1 MNKEETIIK
10 YFSGNYAYDLFLMG
24 MIFGNPIYSEY
35 ISNKEYL
42 NGAIV
47 GNISSIFLA
56 IKEKMVD
63 KNNNILLPISLME
76 KNVNIIANK
85 TDCGYEINGYTF
97 KDSYTLVTTIRNKLG
112 HGEYLIDF
120 AHNRIILKVDGNDIV
135 IQIPKLTNFVI
146 SSFSSTLQNYNT
158 SSFTRCFVYS
168 KSIIGKDK
176 ERYSLNEYKNMIAS
190 YYKYNITIKRKDGSP
205 IEGFIFDRFNET
217 VSSFSNSL
225 NLSELIDFEKKVKN
239 DYEVTWNKVSTKNE
253 DTKML
258 ESFLYNSTTLNTPY
272 ERAIEIVGYEVDK
285 LFNKDKFDNFSMI
298 ASGVHNLLLLN
309 SIKEL
314 GTSNYEKVHD
324 DIIKKYGKLYITTD
338 DLAQSLI
345 SSFNALFA
353 YSYDDVLHNKNE
365 YQSLDLDGFDYSL
378 IDTSSFNVEV
388 EKTDDG
394 YITDLGVKE
403 NAIKNNINKLNNAL
417 VSCNNNLAKVTSI
430 GNQKGINAITSQIN
444 TINGNING
452 YNIDLANIQNT
463 LNNVNNYVSTYASL
477 LKNEK
482 IINGIRNSIAHG
494 NYKVI
499 LKETLKDSL
508 IEFTD
513 FYEGEVTFKASISID
528 NFVEFLQKSAI
539 EIEKYLSKEEKL
551 VLGN

>member
-324 DIIKKYGKLYITTD
+324 DIIKKYGKLYIATD

-353 YSYDDVLHNKNE
+353 YGYDDVLHNKNE

-417 VSCNNNLAKVTSI
+417 VSCNNNLAKVTSL
-430 GNQKGINAITSQIN
+430 GKKDAINTITSQIN

>member
-168 KSIIGKDK
+168 ESIIGKDK

-190 YYKYNITIKRKDGSP
+190 YYKYNITIKRKAGSP

-217 VSSFSNSL
+217 VSSFSKSL
-225 NLSELIDFEKKVKN
+225 DLSELMDFERKVKE
-239 DYEVTWNKVSTKNE
+239 DYEVSWKKVSTKNE
-253 DTKML
+253 DTKIL
-258 ESFLYNSTTLNTPY
+258 ASFLYNSTTLNTPY

-365 YQSLDLDGFDYSL
+365 YQSLDLEGFDYSL

-403 NAIKNNINKLNNAL
+403 NAIKNNINKLNSAL
-417 VSCNNNLAKVTSI
+417 VSCKNNLAKVTSI

-477 LKNEK
+477 IKNEK

-528 NFVEFLQKSAI
+528 NFVEFLQKSAV

>member
-1 MNKEETIIK
+1 M
-10 YFSGNYAYDLFLMG
+10 
-24 MIFGNPIYSEY
+24 
-35 ISNKEYL
+35 
-42 NGAIV
+42 
-47 GNISSIFLA
+47 
-56 IKEKMVD
+56 
-63 KNNNILLPISLME
+63 
-76 KNVNIIANK
+76 
-85 TDCGYEINGYTF
+85 
-97 KDSYTLVTTIRNKLG
+97 
-112 HGEYLIDF
+112 
-120 AHNRIILKVDGNDIV
+120 
-135 IQIPKLTNFVI
+135 
-146 SSFSSTLQNYNT
+146 
-158 SSFTRCFVYS
+158 
-168 KSIIGKDK
+168 DK

-205 IEGFIFDRFNET
+205 IEGFVFDRFNET
-217 VSSFSNSL
+217 VSSFSKSL
-225 NLSELIDFEKKVKN
+225 NLSELMDFERKVKE
-239 DYEVTWNKVSTKNE
+239 DYEVSWKKVSTKNE
-253 DTKML
+253 DTKVL
-258 ESFLYNSTTLNTPY
+258 ASFLYNSTTLNTPY
-272 ERAIEIVGYEVDK
+272 ERVIEIVGYEVDK

-353 YSYDDVLHNKNE
+353 YGYDDVLHNKNE
-365 YQSLDLDGFDYSL
+365 YQSLDLEGFDYSL

-403 NAIKNNINKLNNAL
+403 NAIKNNINKLNSAL
-417 VSCNNNLAKVTSI
+417 VSCKNNLAKVTSI

-463 LNNVNNYVSTYASL
+463 LNNVNNYVSNYASL
-477 LKNEK
+477 IKNDK

-528 NFVEFLQKSAI
+528 NFVEFLQKSAV

>member
-1 MNKEETIIK
+1 MNKEEIIIK

-120 AHNRIILKVDGNDIV
+120 AHNRVILKVSGNDIV

-217 VSSFSNSL
+217 VSSFSKSL
-225 NLSELIDFEKKVKN
+225 DLRELMDFERKVKE

-258 ESFLYNSTTLNTPY
+258 ASFLYNSTTLNTPY
-272 ERAIEIVGYEVDK
+272 ERVIEIIGYEVDK

-324 DIIKKYGKLYITTD
+324 DIVKKYGKLYIATD

-417 VSCNNNLAKVTSI
+417 VSCNNNLAKVTSL
-430 GNQKGINAITSQIN
+430 GKKDAINLITSQIN

-477 LKNEK
+477 IKKEK

>member
-158 SSFTRCFVYS
+158 SSFTRCFVYT

-258 ESFLYNSTTLNTPY
+258 ASFLYNSTTPNTPY
-272 ERAIEIVGYEVDK
+272 ERVIEIIGYEVDK

-324 DIIKKYGKLYITTD
+324 DIVKKYGKLYIATD

-353 YSYDDVLHNKNE
+353 YGYDDVLHNKNE

-417 VSCNNNLAKVTSI
+417 VSSNNNLAKVTSI

-477 LKNEK
+477 IKNEK

>member
-85 TDCGYEINGYTF
+85 TTGGYEINGYTF

-158 SSFTRCFVYS
+158 SSFTRCFVYT

-217 VSSFSNSL
+217 VSSFSKSL
-225 NLSELIDFEKKVKN
+225 DLSELMDFERKVKE
-239 DYEVTWNKVSTKNE
+239 DYEVSWKRVSTKNE

-258 ESFLYNSTTLNTPY
+258 ASFLYNSTTLNTTY
-272 ERAIEIVGYEVDK
+272 ERVIEIIGYEVDK

-324 DIIKKYGKLYITTD
+324 DIVKKYGKLYIATD

-353 YSYDDVLHNKNE
+353 YGYDDVLHNKNE

-417 VSCNNNLAKVTSI
+417 VSCNNNLAKVTSL
-430 GNQKGINAITSQIN
+430 GKKDAINKITSQIN

-477 LKNEK
+477 IKNEK

>member
-10 YFSGNYAYDLFLMG
+10 YFSGTYAYDLFLMG

-85 TDCGYEINGYTF
+85 TTGGYEINGYTF

-168 KSIIGKDK
+168 ESIIGKDK

-217 VSSFSNSL
+217 VSSFSKSL
-225 NLSELIDFEKKVKN
+225 DLSELMDFERKVKE
-239 DYEVTWNKVSTKNE
+239 DYEVSWKKVSTKNE
-253 DTKML
+253 DTKVL
-258 ESFLYNSTTLNTPY
+258 ASFLYNSTTLNTPY

-324 DIIKKYGKLYITTD
+324 DIIKKYGKLYIATD

-477 LKNEK
+477 IKNEK

>member
-239 DYEVTWNKVSTKNE
+239 NYEVTWNKVSTKNE

-324 DIIKKYGKLYITTD
+324 DIIKKYGKLYIATD

-353 YSYDDVLHNKNE
+353 YGYDDVLHNKNE

-508 IEFTD
+508 ISFTD

>member
-10 YFSGNYAYDLFLMG
+10 YFSGTYAYDLFLMG

-146 SSFSSTLQNYNT
+146 SSFSPTLQNYNT

-324 DIIKKYGKLYITTD
+324 DIIKKYGKLYIATD

-353 YSYDDVLHNKNE
+353 YGYDDVLHNKNE

-477 LKNEK
+477 IKNEK

>member
-324 DIIKKYGKLYITTD
+324 DIIKKYGKLYIATD

-353 YSYDDVLHNKNE
+353 YGYDDVLHNKNE

-499 LKETLKDSL
+499 LKEL
-508 IEFTD
+508 
-513 FYEGEVTFKASISID
+513 
-528 NFVEFLQKSAI
+528 
-539 EIEKYLSKEEKL
+539 
-551 VLGN
+551 

>member
-168 KSIIGKDK
+168 ESIIGKDK

-217 VSSFSNSL
+217 VSSFSKSL
-225 NLSELIDFEKKVKN
+225 DLSELMDFEKKVKK
-239 DYEVTWNKVSTKNE
+239 DYEVSWKKVSTKNE

-258 ESFLYNSTTLNTPY
+258 ASFLYNSTTLNTPY
-272 ERAIEIVGYEVDK
+272 ERVIEIIGYEVDK

-324 DIIKKYGKLYITTD
+324 DIVKKYGKLYITTD

-353 YSYDDVLHNKNE
+353 YGYDDVLHNKNE

-378 IDTSSFNVEV
+378 ICASSFNVEV
-388 EKTDDG
+388 GKTDDG

-463 LNNVNNYVSTYASL
+463 LNNVNNYVSTYTSL
-477 LKNEK
+477 IKNEK

-528 NFVEFLQKSAI
+528 NFVEFLHKSAI

>member
-190 YYKYNITIKRKDGSP
+190 YYKYSITIKRKDGSP

-258 ESFLYNSTTLNTPY
+258 ASFLYNSTTPNTPY
-272 ERAIEIVGYEVDK
+272 ERVIEIIGYEVDK

-324 DIIKKYGKLYITTD
+324 DIVKKYGKLYIATD

-353 YSYDDVLHNKNE
+353 YGYDDVLHNKNE

-477 LKNEK
+477 IKNEK

>member
-158 SSFTRCFVYS
+158 SSFTRCFVYT

-217 VSSFSNSL
+217 VSSFSKSL
-225 NLSELIDFEKKVKN
+225 DLSELMDFERKVKE
-239 DYEVTWNKVSTKNE
+239 DYEVSWNKVSTKNE

-258 ESFLYNSTTLNTPY
+258 ASFLYNSTTLNTPY
-272 ERAIEIVGYEVDK
+272 ERVIEIIGYEVDK

-324 DIIKKYGKLYITTD
+324 DIVKKYGKLYIATD

-353 YSYDDVLHNKNE
+353 YGYDDVLHNKNE

-378 IDTSSFNVEV
+378 IDTRSFNVEV

-417 VSCNNNLAKVTSI
+417 VSCNNNLAKVTSL
-430 GNQKGINAITSQIN
+430 GKKDAINKITSQIN

-477 LKNEK
+477 IKNEK

>member
-258 ESFLYNSTTLNTPY
+258 ASFLYNSTTPNTPY
-272 ERAIEIVGYEVDK
+272 ERVIEIIGYEVDK

-324 DIIKKYGKLYITTD
+324 DIIKKYGKLYIATD

-353 YSYDDVLHNKNE
+353 YGYDDVLHNKNE

-417 VSCNNNLAKVTSI
+417 VSSNNNLAKVTSI

-477 LKNEK
+477 IKNEK

>member
-120 AHNRIILKVDGNDIV
+120 THNRIILKVDGNDIV

-158 SSFTRCFVYS
+158 SSFTRCFVYT
-168 KSIIGKDK
+168 KSMVGKDK

-239 DYEVTWNKVSTKNE
+239 DYEVNWNKVSTKNE

-258 ESFLYNSTTLNTPY
+258 ASFLYNSTTLNTPY
-272 ERAIEIVGYEVDK
+272 ERVIEIVGYEVDK

-324 DIIKKYGKLYITTD
+324 DIVKKYGKLYIATD

-353 YSYDDVLHNKNE
+353 YGYDDVLHNKNE
-365 YQSLDLDGFDYSL
+365 YQSLDLEGFDYSL

-417 VSCNNNLAKVTSI
+417 VSCNNNLAKVTSL
-430 GNQKGINAITSQIN
+430 GKKDAINKITSQIN

-477 LKNEK
+477 IKNEK

>member
-47 GNISSIFLA
+47 GNVSSIFLA

-217 VSSFSNSL
+217 VSSFSKSL
-225 NLSELIDFEKKVKN
+225 DLSELMDFERKVKE
-239 DYEVTWNKVSTKNE
+239 DYEVSWKKVSTKNE

-258 ESFLYNSTTLNTPY
+258 ASFLYNSTTPNTPY
-272 ERAIEIVGYEVDK
+272 ERVIEIIGYEVDK

-324 DIIKKYGKLYITTD
+324 DIIKKYGKLYIATD

-353 YSYDDVLHNKNE
+353 YGYDDVLHNKNE

-417 VSCNNNLAKVTSI
+417 VSSNNNLAKVTSI

-444 TINGNING
+444 TINGNINR

-477 LKNEK
+477 IKNEK

>member
-217 VSSFSNSL
+217 VSSFSKSL
-225 NLSELIDFEKKVKN
+225 DLSELMDFEKKVKN
-239 DYEVTWNKVSTKNE
+239 DYEVSWNKVSTKNE

-258 ESFLYNSTTLNTPY
+258 ASFLYNSTTLNTPY
-272 ERAIEIVGYEVDK
+272 ERVIEIIGYEVDK

-324 DIIKKYGKLYITTD
+324 DIVKKYGKLYIATD

-353 YSYDDVLHNKNE
+353 YGYDDVLHNKNE

-417 VSCNNNLAKVTSI
+417 VSCNNNLAKVTSL
-430 GNQKGINAITSQIN
+430 GKKDAINTITSQIN

>member
-10 YFSGNYAYDLFLMG
+10 YFSGTYAYDLFLMG

-85 TDCGYEINGYTF
+85 TDYGYEINGYTF

-120 AHNRIILKVDGNDIV
+120 AHNRVILKVSGNDIV

-158 SSFTRCFVYS
+158 SSFTRCFVYT
-168 KSIIGKDK
+168 KSMVGKDK

-225 NLSELIDFEKKVKN
+225 DLSELIDFEKKVKN

-258 ESFLYNSTTLNTPY
+258 ASFLYNSTTLNTPY
-272 ERAIEIVGYEVDK
+272 ERVIEIIGYEVDK

-324 DIIKKYGKLYITTD
+324 DIVKKYGKLYITTD

-353 YSYDDVLHNKNE
+353 YGYDDVLHNKNE

-417 VSCNNNLAKVTSI
+417 VSCNNNLAKVTSL
-430 GNQKGINAITSQIN
+430 GKKDAINTITSQIN

-452 YNIDLANIQNT
+452 YNIDLSNIQNT

-477 LKNEK
+477 IKNEK

-528 NFVEFLQKSAI
+528 NFVEFLQKSAV

>member
-258 ESFLYNSTTLNTPY
+258 ASFLYNSTTLNTPY

-324 DIIKKYGKLYITTD
+324 DIIKKYGKLYIATD

-353 YSYDDVLHNKNE
+353 YGYDDVLHNKNE

>member
-10 YFSGNYAYDLFLMG
+10 YFSGNHAYDLFLMG

-158 SSFTRCFVYS
+158 SSFTRCFVYT

-258 ESFLYNSTTLNTPY
+258 ASFLYNSTTPNTPY
-272 ERAIEIVGYEVDK
+272 ERVIEIIGYEVDK

-324 DIIKKYGKLYITTD
+324 DIIKKYGKLYIATD

-353 YSYDDVLHNKNE
+353 YGYDDVLHNKNE

-417 VSCNNNLAKVTSI
+417 VSSNNNLAKVTSI

-477 LKNEK
+477 IKNEK

>member
-158 SSFTRCFVYS
+158 SSFTRCFVYT

-205 IEGFIFDRFNET
+205 IEGFIFDRFNEN
-217 VSSFSNSL
+217 VSSFSKSL
-225 NLSELIDFEKKVKN
+225 DLSELMDFERKVKE

-258 ESFLYNSTTLNTPY
+258 ASFLYNSTTLNTPY
-272 ERAIEIVGYEVDK
+272 ERVIEIIGYEVDK

-314 GTSNYEKVHD
+314 GTSNYEKVHN
-324 DIIKKYGKLYITTD
+324 DIIKKYGKLYIATD

-353 YSYDDVLHNKNE
+353 YGYDDVLHNKNE

-394 YITDLGVKE
+394 YITDLGVKK

-417 VSCNNNLAKVTSI
+417 VSCNNNLAKVTSL
-430 GNQKGINAITSQIN
+430 GKKDAINKITSQIN

-477 LKNEK
+477 IKNEK

>member
-258 ESFLYNSTTLNTPY
+258 ASFLYNSTTLNTPY
-272 ERAIEIVGYEVDK
+272 ERVIEIIGYEVDK

-314 GTSNYEKVHD
+314 GTSNYERVHD
-324 DIIKKYGKLYITTD
+324 DIIKKYGKLYIATD

-353 YSYDDVLHNKNE
+353 YGYDDVLHNKNE
-365 YQSLDLDGFDYSL
+365 YQSLDLEGFDYSL

-417 VSCNNNLAKVTSI
+417 VSCNNNLAKVTSL
-430 GNQKGINAITSQIN
+430 GKKDAINTITSQIN

-477 LKNEK
+477 IKNEK

>member
-158 SSFTRCFVYS
+158 TSFTRCFVYT

-217 VSSFSNSL
+217 VSSFSKSL
-225 NLSELIDFEKKVKN
+225 DLSELMDFERKVKE
-239 DYEVTWNKVSTKNE
+239 DYEVSWKKVSTKNE
-253 DTKML
+253 DTKIL
-258 ESFLYNSTTLNTPY
+258 ASFLYNSTTLNTPY
-272 ERAIEIVGYEVDK
+272 ERVIEIIGYEVDK

-324 DIIKKYGKLYITTD
+324 DIVKKYGKLYIATD

-353 YSYDDVLHNKNE
+353 YGYDDVLHNKNE

-417 VSCNNNLAKVTSI
+417 VSSNNNLAKVTSI

-477 LKNEK
+477 IKNEK

>member
-10 YFSGNYAYDLFLMG
+10 YFSGTYAYDLFLMG

-85 TDCGYEINGYTF
+85 TIGGYEINGYTF

-158 SSFTRCFVYS
+158 SSFTRCFVYT
-168 KSIIGKDK
+168 KSMVGKDK

-225 NLSELIDFEKKVKN
+225 NLSELIDFERKVKEN
-239 DYEVTWNKVSTKNE
+239 YEVSWKKVSTKNE

-258 ESFLYNSTTLNTPY
+258 ASFLYNSTTLNTPY
-272 ERAIEIVGYEVDK
+272 ERVIEIIGYEVDK

-324 DIIKKYGKLYITTD
+324 DIIKKYGKLYIATD

-353 YSYDDVLHNKNE
+353 YGYDDVLHNKNE

-417 VSCNNNLAKVTSI
+417 VSSNNNLAKVTSI

-477 LKNEK
+477 IKNEK

>member
-324 DIIKKYGKLYITTD
+324 DIVKKYGKLYIATD

-353 YSYDDVLHNKNE
+353 YGYDDVLHNKNE

-403 NAIKNNINKLNNAL
+403 NAIKKNINKLNNAL

>member
-158 SSFTRCFVYS
+158 SSFTRCFVYT

-217 VSSFSNSL
+217 VSSFSKSL

-258 ESFLYNSTTLNTPY
+258 ASFLYNSTTPNTPY
-272 ERAIEIVGYEVDK
+272 ERVIEIIGYEVDK

-324 DIIKKYGKLYITTD
+324 DIIKKYGKLYIATD

-353 YSYDDVLHNKNE
+353 YGYDDVLHNKNE

-477 LKNEK
+477 IKNEK

>member
-85 TDCGYEINGYTF
+85 TTGGYEINGYTF

-120 AHNRIILKVDGNDIV
+120 AHNRIILKVDENDIV

-158 SSFTRCFVYS
+158 SSFTRCFVYT

-217 VSSFSNSL
+217 VSSFSKSL
-225 NLSELIDFEKKVKN
+225 DLSELMDFERKVKE
-239 DYEVTWNKVSTKNE
+239 DYEVSWNKVSTKNE

-258 ESFLYNSTTLNTPY
+258 ASFLYNSTTLNTPY
-272 ERAIEIVGYEVDK
+272 ERVIEIIGYEVDK

-324 DIIKKYGKLYITTD
+324 DIVKKYGKLYITTD

-417 VSCNNNLAKVTSI
+417 VSCNNNLAKVTSL
-430 GNQKGINAITSQIN
+430 GKKDAINTITSQIN

-477 LKNEK
+477 IKNEK

>member
-324 DIIKKYGKLYITTD
+324 DIIKKYGKLYIATD

-353 YSYDDVLHNKNE
+353 YGYDDVLHNKNE

-403 NAIKNNINKLNNAL
+403 NAIKKNINKLNNAL

>member
-63 KNNNILLPISLME
+63 KNNNILLPIPLME

-168 KSIIGKDK
+168 ESIIGKDK

-253 DTKML
+253 DTKTL
-258 ESFLYNSTTLNTPY
+258 ASFLYNSTTPNTPY
-272 ERAIEIVGYEVDK
+272 ERVIEIIGYEVDK

-324 DIIKKYGKLYITTD
+324 DIIKKYGKLYIATD

-353 YSYDDVLHNKNE
+353 YGYDDVLHNKNE
-365 YQSLDLDGFDYSL
+365 YQSLDLEGFDYSL

-477 LKNEK
+477 IKNEK

-508 IEFTD
+508 ISFTD

>member
-10 YFSGNYAYDLFLMG
+10 YFSVNYAYDLFLMG

-158 SSFTRCFVYS
+158 SSFTRCFVYT

-258 ESFLYNSTTLNTPY
+258 ASFLYNSTTPNTPY
-272 ERAIEIVGYEVDK
+272 ERVIEIIGYEVDK

-324 DIIKKYGKLYITTD
+324 DIIKKYGKLYIATD

-353 YSYDDVLHNKNE
+353 YGYDDVLHNKNE

-403 NAIKNNINKLNNAL
+403 NAIKNNINNAL
-417 VSCNNNLAKVTSI
+417 VSSNNNLAKVTSI

-477 LKNEK
+477 IKNEK

>member
-85 TDCGYEINGYTF
+85 TIGGYEINGFTF
-97 KDSYTLVTTIRNKLG
+97 KDSYTLVSTIRNKLG

-120 AHNRIILKVDGNDIV
+120 AHNRIILKVSGNDIV

-158 SSFTRCFVYS
+158 TSFTRCFVYT

-258 ESFLYNSTTLNTPY
+258 ASFLYNSTTPNTPY
-272 ERAIEIVGYEVDK
+272 ERVIEIIGYEVDK

-324 DIIKKYGKLYITTD
+324 DIVKKYGKLYIATD

-353 YSYDDVLHNKNE
+353 YGYDDVLHNKNE

-417 VSCNNNLAKVTSI
+417 VSCNNNLAKVTSL
-430 GNQKGINAITSQIN
+430 GKKDAINTITSQIN

-477 LKNEK
+477 IKNEK

>member
-10 YFSGNYAYDLFLMG
+10 YFSGTYAYDLFLMG

-120 AHNRIILKVDGNDIV
+120 THNRIILKVDGNDIV

-324 DIIKKYGKLYITTD
+324 DIIKKYGKLYIATD

-353 YSYDDVLHNKNE
+353 YGYDDVLHNKNE

>member
-85 TDCGYEINGYTF
+85 TIGGYEINGYTF

-168 KSIIGKDK
+168 ESIIGKDK

-258 ESFLYNSTTLNTPY
+258 ASFLYNSTTPNTPY
-272 ERAIEIVGYEVDK
+272 ERVIEIIGYEVDK

-324 DIIKKYGKLYITTD
+324 DIVKKYGKLYIATD

-353 YSYDDVLHNKNE
+353 YGYDDVLHNKNE

-417 VSCNNNLAKVTSI
+417 VSSNNNLAKVTSI

-477 LKNEK
+477 IKKEK

>member
-120 AHNRIILKVDGNDIV
+120 THNRIILKVDGNDIV

-158 SSFTRCFVYS
+158 SSFTRCFVYT
-168 KSIIGKDK
+168 KSMVGKDK

-225 NLSELIDFEKKVKN
+225 NLSELIDFERKVKEN
-239 DYEVTWNKVSTKNE
+239 YEVSWKKVSTKNE

-258 ESFLYNSTTLNTPY
+258 ASFLYNSTTLNTPY
-272 ERAIEIVGYEVDK
+272 ERVIEIIGYEVDK

-324 DIIKKYGKLYITTD
+324 DIVKKYGKLYITTD

-345 SSFNALFA
+345 SSFNALYA

-417 VSCNNNLAKVTSI
+417 VSCNNNLAKVTLL
-430 GNQKGINAITSQIN
+430 GKKDAINLITSQIN

-477 LKNEK
+477 IKNEK

>member
-120 AHNRIILKVDGNDIV
+120 THNRIILKVDGNDIV

-158 SSFTRCFVYS
+158 SSFTRCFVYT
-168 KSIIGKDK
+168 KSMVGKDK

-225 NLSELIDFEKKVKN
+225 NLSELIDFERKVKEN
-239 DYEVTWNKVSTKNE
+239 YEVSWKKVSTKNE

-258 ESFLYNSTTLNTPY
+258 ASFLYNSTTLNTPY
-272 ERAIEIVGYEVDK
+272 ERVIEIIGYEVDK

-324 DIIKKYGKLYITTD
+324 DIVKKYGKLYITTD

-345 SSFNALFA
+345 SSFNALYA

-417 VSCNNNLAKVTSI
+417 VSCNNNLAKVTLL
-430 GNQKGINAITSQIN
+430 GKKDAINLITSQIN

-477 LKNEK
+477 IKNEK

-528 NFVEFLQKSAI
+528 NFVEFLHKSAI

>member
-47 GNISSIFLA
+47 GNVSSIFLA

-120 AHNRIILKVDGNDIV
+120 AHNRIILKVDENDIV

-158 SSFTRCFVYS
+158 SSFTRCFVYT

-225 NLSELIDFEKKVKN
+225 DLSELIDFEKKVKN

-253 DTKML
+253 DTKMFA
-258 ESFLYNSTTLNTPY
+258 SFLYNSTTPNTPY
-272 ERAIEIVGYEVDK
+272 ERVIEIIGYEVDK

-324 DIIKKYGKLYITTD
+324 DIIKKYGKLYIATD

-353 YSYDDVLHNKNE
+353 YGYDDVLHNKNE
-365 YQSLDLDGFDYSL
+365 YQSLDLEGFDYSL

-417 VSCNNNLAKVTSI
+417 VSSNNNLAKVTSI

-477 LKNEK
+477 IKNEK